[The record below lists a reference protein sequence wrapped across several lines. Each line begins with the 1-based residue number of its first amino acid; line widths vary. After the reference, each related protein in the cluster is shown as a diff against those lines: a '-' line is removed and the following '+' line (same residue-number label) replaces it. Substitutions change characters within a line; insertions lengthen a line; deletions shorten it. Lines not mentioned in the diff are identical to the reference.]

1 MGSSTLVVR
10 RDLLGSTTPVTTQG
24 CMRRMAGLGMM
35 MATGGGVV

>member
-1 MGSSTLVVR
+1 LVLR
-10 RDLLGSTTPVTTQG
+10 RDFEGSTTPATTQG